1 MKKVLFLVM
10 ALAAFSPL
18 AVYAQSCAEGNKTT
32 QTAHA
37 KKDAPDIVDI
47 AVGAGSFNTLVAA
60 VKAAGLVETLKG
72 DGPFTVFAP
81 TDEAFAKLPAGT
93 VENLLKPEN
102 KDMLV
107 KILTY
112 HVVPGKVL
120 AQDVVKIKRAKT
132 VQGQNVHVR
141 VKGGKVMINKS
152 NVIKTDIEARN
163 GVIHVIDTVLLPK

>member
-1 MKKVLFLVM
+1 VKKALFLVI

-18 AVYAQSCAEGNKTT
+18 AVYAQSCQGSKGAA

-47 AVGAGSFNTLVAA
+47 AAGAGIFNTLVAA
-60 VKAAGLVETLKG
+60 VKAAGLVDLLKG

-120 AQDVVKIKRAKT
+120 AKDVVKIKKAKT
-132 VQGQNVHVR
+132 AQGQEVKVR
-141 VKGGKVMINKS
+141 VKGGKVKINKS
-152 NVIKTDIEARN
+152 NVVKTDIEARN